1 MDRDSVAIESRNAAD
16 SDLVT
21 PPASTKLQC
30 GGRAAGSVP
39 VDTGMTTDIDSF
51 SSIYLC
57 SVEFL

>member
-21 PPASTKLQC
+21 PASTKLQC